1 MILSVPACSSVWLSL
16 TCAGWTTARTAG
28 TEITC
33 TYPLQALLA
42 AHTRRPS
49 RFEAQS
55 DAVGLIF
62 SAKTNANAESS
73 VGLMSMAGNGPTVL
87 TTLTTDMGRILDG
100 LHRTKIEGYS
110 DFTLSLNIAAVR
122 I

>member
-1 MILSVPACSSVWLSL
+1 LYRVDNSENSRNGDYL
-16 TCAGWTTARTAG
+16 
-28 TEITC
+28 
-33 TYPLQALLA
+33 YLLPKVLPH
-42 AHTRRPS
+42 AHLCRPS

-110 DFTLSLNIAAVR
+110 DFTLSLNIAAVSTASNLGHF
-122 I
+122 